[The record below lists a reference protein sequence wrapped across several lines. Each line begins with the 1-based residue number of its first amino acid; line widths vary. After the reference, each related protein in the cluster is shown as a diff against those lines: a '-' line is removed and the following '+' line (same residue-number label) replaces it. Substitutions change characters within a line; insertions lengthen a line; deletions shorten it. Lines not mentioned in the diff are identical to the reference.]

1 MYLTYEKAD
10 NTEMLNYQNDGLLHS
25 QNYMNGG
32 KKETVN
38 VTLYANK
45 GLGNLPL
52 AAQLTT
58 TCYGSETKLHTIS
71 FRVKC

>member
-25 QNYMNGG
+25 QNYMDGG

-38 VTLYANK
+38 ATLYA
-45 GLGNLPL
+45 
-52 AAQLTT
+52 
-58 TCYGSETKLHTIS
+58 Y
-71 FRVKC
+71 